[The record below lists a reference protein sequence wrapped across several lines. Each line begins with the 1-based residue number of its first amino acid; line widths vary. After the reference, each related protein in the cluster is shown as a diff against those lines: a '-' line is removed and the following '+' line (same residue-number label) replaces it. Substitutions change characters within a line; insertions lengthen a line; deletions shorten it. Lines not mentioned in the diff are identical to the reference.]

1 MATLR
6 LYLDTRVKRQDGTFS
21 IRLAVN
27 HHGGTAF
34 ISLNQ
39 YCKKDEWDKRACKV
53 RKRPDRD
60 AINDFLLDRLNFY
73 NRMMMKAQCR
83 ETYRGD
89 ITARELRDLIMLEAE
104 PAREKV
110 ALLRDGFIAYE
121 GRNLKKNTINRYKYT
136 WAKIEAFL
144 GKEKAALLTY
154 DEINRSWLEDFDAF
168 MAKEGLSRNTRASR
182 MLCVAAVFNLAID
195 NEQTKN
201 YPFRRYSLRL
211 ETTKKRDLSVE
222 EIRSIFE
229 AGGDELVDMFLLMF
243 LLIGINVRDLFA
255 LTNEN
260 VIRGRLEYDR
270 AKTGRHYSV
279 LLHPEALRIIEK
291 YKGEK
296 NLLRF
301 SEHFKNVDSATVMIN
316 KRLAKVRPGLTTY
329 YARHTWASIAF
340 NLGIPKDVISLAL
353 GHSFGVRVT
362 DTYINADLSR
372 VDEANRRVIDY
383 VLYNKK

>member
-1 MATLR
+1 
-6 LYLDTRVKRQDGTFS
+6 
-21 IRLAVN
+21 
-27 HHGGTAF
+27 
-34 ISLNQ
+34 
-39 YCKKDEWDKRACKV
+39 
-53 RKRPDRD
+53 
-60 AINDFLLDRLNFY
+60 
-73 NRMMMKAQCR
+73 MMMKAQCR

-89 ITARELRDLIMLEAE
+89 ITARELRDLIILEAE

-121 GRNLKKNTINRYKYT
+121 SRNLKKNTINRYKYT

-144 GKEKAALLTY
+144 GKEKAACLTY

-168 MAKEGLSRNTRASR
+168 MAKEGLSRNTRTSR

-201 YPFRRYSLRL
+201 YPFRRYSLRI

-255 LTNEN
+255 LTKEN
-260 VIRGRLEYDR
+260 IVRGRLEYDR
-270 AKTGRHYSV
+270 AKTGRHYSI

-296 NLLRF
+296 KLLRF
-301 SEHFKNVDSATVMIN
+301 SEHFKTVDSATVMIN
-316 KRLAKVRPGLTTY
+316 KKLAKVRQGLTTY

-340 NLGIPKDVISLAL
+340 NLGIPKDVVSLAL